1 MKQKCMYCSTEI
13 RVSQKGHLIR
23 HLENGAVMCVGSGF
37 RADQMKI
44 QVDRKNALLSEEK
57 KERGRS

>member
-1 MKQKCMYCSTEI
+1 
-13 RVSQKGHLIR
+13 VSQKGHLIR